1 MRLRSITLPVVLAFA
16 AAIGLPS
23 AAQSA
28 ATQCSIVMPSKV
40 AIGAAKVTTPIRVA
54 SNCTANDVDM
64 AHWALEHASGAYTP
78 LDFVVSVGDIS
89 QRLQWFDD
97 DPMGTWT
104 TSPEEATTAADDPLV
119 QNTTTTRVKYA
130 ARLTTRATRTTHA
143 LSWAVTAT
151 QWSGRSHGYV
161 GRPRVAVSL
170 MHQAPGSTT
179 WKYVKAVRTS
189 STGRATVSL
198 GSPKT
203 GSYRLAVAETP
214 SVWSAYSSPVRGQ
227 I

>member
-1 MRLRSITLPVVLAFA
+1 MRLRSITLPVVLALAATFA
-16 AAIGLPS
+16 LPS

-28 ATQCSIVMPSKV
+28 STQCSIVMPSKV
-40 AIGAAKVTTPIRVA
+40 AIGAANVTTPIRVA
-54 SNCTANDVDM
+54 SNCAANDVDM

-78 LDFVVSVGDIS
+78 LDFVVSVGDTT

-104 TSPEEATTAADDPLV
+104 TSPEAATTAADDPLV
-119 QNTTTTRVKYA
+119 QNTTSTRVKYA
-130 ARLTTRATRTTHA
+130 AKLTTRATRTTKA

-151 QWSGRSHGYV
+151 QWSGRTHAYV
-161 GRPRVAVSL
+161 GRSRVAVSL
-170 MHQAPGSTT
+170 QYKATGSTT
-179 WKYVKAVRTS
+179 WKYVKAVRTT
-189 STGRATVSL
+189 STGRATVSI
-198 GSPKT
+198 GSPKA

-214 SVWSAYSSPVRGQ
+214 SVWAAYSTPVRGK